1 METGNK
7 QYKINDG
14 YAHAHARSATSSYLV
29 PLS

>member
-14 YAHAHARSATSSYLV
+14 YAHAHVSILEV
-29 PLS
+29 PLLAT